1 MASPRAESARRA
13 RRRARRVG
21 AAGFLL
27 AAVLPVVLWH
37 RVIGGIAS
45 EFRLDLR
52 YLVTGWAPWVLML
65 MGRGC
70 FVAVMARDWRAPDRR
85 FYAPGSGALM
95 GWGVTLYLLGF
106 LLATQVAQIV
116 GELAPS

>member
-1 MASPRAESARRA
+1 MASLRAESARRA

-65 MGRGC
+65 MGLGC
-70 FVAVMARDWRAPDRR
+70 FVAVLARDWRDPDRR